1 MAIAYNKKTQI
12 LYMNEQNKSAVIKY
26 NVTENSFVCV
36 NSDLFVGHSAD
47 AMIINNEFN
56 IFCGYKNKD
65 HLIWNDS
72 KQKYKPAHNFEK
84 FAESAKNTEIKN
96 LYKNEDN
103 MKSKMIEVQS
113 DAKLVKPNYAVAL
126 ILISTMIIFVSG
138 CITLGKD
145 FPEAN
150 VSSITIGVTTKNEIR
165 RLFGSPWLT
174 GVQDGQPAWTYG
186 SYDYSLFGERKAKD
200 LVVQFDDQGK
210 VSSFTF
216 STTDHDE

>member
-1 MAIAYNKKTQI
+1 
-12 LYMNEQNKSAVIKY
+12 
-26 NVTENSFVCV
+26 
-36 NSDLFVGHSAD
+36 
-47 AMIINNEFN
+47 
-56 IFCGYKNKD
+56 
-65 HLIWNDS
+65 
-72 KQKYKPAHNFEK
+72 
-84 FAESAKNTEIKN
+84 
-96 LYKNEDN
+96 

-113 DAKLVKPNYAVAL
+113 DAKPLKSNYVLAL
-126 ILISTMIIFVSG
+126 IIISMMIMFVSG

-150 VSSITIGVTTKNEIR
+150 VSSITIGVSTKNEIR
-165 RLFGSPWLT
+165 KLFGSPWLS

-200 LVVQFDDQGK
+200 LVVQFDEKAK

>member
-1 MAIAYNKKTQI
+1 MICFSFYKLKTQQF
-12 LYMNEQNKSAVIKY
+12 YPQ
-26 NVTENSFVCV
+26 
-36 NSDLFVGHSAD
+36 LFWKFHY
-47 AMIINNEFN
+47 
-56 IFCGYKNKD
+56 IFD
-65 HLIWNDS
+65 
-72 KQKYKPAHNFEK
+72 K
-84 FAESAKNTEIKN
+84 FAKAAKNTEIKN

-103 MKSKMIEVQS
+103 MRSKMFEEQS
-113 DAKLVKPNYAVAL
+113 EAKSVKPNYAVAL
-126 ILISTMIIFVSG
+126 ILISIMIIFVSG
-138 CITLGKD
+138 CIPFGKD
-145 FPEAN
+145 YPEAK

>member
-1 MAIAYNKKTQI
+1 M
-12 LYMNEQNKSAVIKY
+12 S
-26 NVTENSFVCV
+26 
-36 NSDLFVGHSAD
+36 
-47 AMIINNEFN
+47 
-56 IFCGYKNKD
+56 
-65 HLIWNDS
+65 
-72 KQKYKPAHNFEK
+72 
-84 FAESAKNTEIKN
+84 
-96 LYKNEDN
+96 
-103 MKSKMIEVQS
+103 EVQF
-113 DAKLVKPNYAVAL
+113 DAKPLKSNYAVAL
-126 ILISTMIIFVSG
+126 ILISMMILFVSG

-165 RLFGSPWLT
+165 KLFGSPWLS

-200 LVVQFDDQGK
+200 LVVKFDDKAQ

>member
-1 MAIAYNKKTQI
+1 
-12 LYMNEQNKSAVIKY
+12 
-26 NVTENSFVCV
+26 
-36 NSDLFVGHSAD
+36 
-47 AMIINNEFN
+47 
-56 IFCGYKNKD
+56 
-65 HLIWNDS
+65 
-72 KQKYKPAHNFEK
+72 
-84 FAESAKNTEIKN
+84 
-96 LYKNEDN
+96 
-103 MKSKMIEVQS
+103 MKSNMIEVQS
-113 DAKLVKPNYAVAL
+113 DEKPLKSNYVIAM
-126 ILISTMIIFVSG
+126 ILMSMMIMFVSG

>member
-1 MAIAYNKKTQI
+1 
-12 LYMNEQNKSAVIKY
+12 
-26 NVTENSFVCV
+26 
-36 NSDLFVGHSAD
+36 
-47 AMIINNEFN
+47 
-56 IFCGYKNKD
+56 
-65 HLIWNDS
+65 
-72 KQKYKPAHNFEK
+72 
-84 FAESAKNTEIKN
+84 
-96 LYKNEDN
+96 

-113 DAKLVKPNYAVAL
+113 DAKPLKSNYVLVL
-126 ILISTMIIFVSG
+126 ILISMMIMFVSG

-145 FPEAN
+145 FPETN

-165 RLFGSPWLT
+165 KLFGSPWLS

-200 LVVQFDDQGK
+200 LVVQFDDKAK

>member
-1 MAIAYNKKTQI
+1 
-12 LYMNEQNKSAVIKY
+12 
-26 NVTENSFVCV
+26 
-36 NSDLFVGHSAD
+36 
-47 AMIINNEFN
+47 
-56 IFCGYKNKD
+56 
-65 HLIWNDS
+65 
-72 KQKYKPAHNFEK
+72 
-84 FAESAKNTEIKN
+84 
-96 LYKNEDN
+96 
-103 MKSKMIEVQS
+103 MKSNMSEVQS
-113 DAKLVKPNYAVAL
+113 DAKPLKSNYVLAL
-126 ILISTMIIFVSG
+126 ILISMMIMFVPG

-165 RLFGSPWLT
+165 KLFGSPWLS

-200 LVVQFDDQGK
+200 LVVQFDEKAK